1 MKQCVASGR
10 RGEGGHGRG
19 PQEEEIQQQEVA
31 RGRRKKSF
39 VAPPAM
45 TEAAAAAVIM
55 SPTQELEDN
64 GFLSFFGQRFSKAGL
79 PLPPP
84 FKCRQA
90 GQEEEWDRGKKLPFS
105 RPSFLS
111 HPTCSGRGPKKTP
124 LPYEILRGQKK
135 EKEVIYFAS
144 LFAAGFPST
153 KNTKNTKHDEGKE
166 NNISPYKSSRVW
178 APSPSASE
186 KLTGV
191 RLQQRSFRP
200 KLQTPTSRHGLF
212 SSDIITT
219 VPIKTQQHGLVVA

>member
-1 MKQCVASGR
+1 MKLCVASGR

-45 TEAAAAAVIM
+45 TAAAAAAVIM

-90 GQEEEWDRGKKLPFS
+90 GLGRRWSGIEGR
-105 RPSFLS
+105 SFHFPDPLS
-111 HPTCSGRGPKKTP
+111 FPIP
-124 LPYEILRGQKK
+124 LAAGGAQKK
-135 EKEVIYFAS
+135 
-144 LFAAGFPST
+144 
-153 KNTKNTKHDEGKE
+153 KH
-166 NNISPYKSSRVW
+166 
-178 APSPSASE
+178 PSPTKSYV
-186 KLTGV
+186 G
-191 RLQQRSFRP
+191 RRR
-200 KLQTPTSRHGLF
+200 RRR
-212 SSDIITT
+212 
-219 VPIKTQQHGLVVA
+219 

>member
-1 MKQCVASGR
+1 MKLCVASGR

-19 PQEEEIQQQEVA
+19 PQEEEIQQEVA

-55 SPTQELEDN
+55 SPTQDN

-111 HPTCSGRGPKKTP
+111 HPTCSGRGPKKETP

-144 LFAAGFPST
+144 LFAAGFPF
-153 KNTKNTKHDEGKE
+153 
-166 NNISPYKSSRVW
+166 
-178 APSPSASE
+178 PSPR
-186 KLTGV
+186 KTRNTTRGKKTTY
-191 RLQQRSFRP
+191 RLISRRVFGLLPPLLP
-200 KLQTPTSRHGLF
+200 KN
-212 SSDIITT
+212 
-219 VPIKTQQHGLVVA
+219 